1 MWSYDP
7 KRQRLRL
14 EASFPEGTGAG
25 GPDSITVNPWGGL
38 IIAEHREGTRHL
50 VALVG
55 GRRAL
60 LARNTASDAELTGV
74 TFSPD
79 RRTLFV
85 NIRDEGATCAIR
97 GPFAHLGR

>member
-1 MWSYDP
+1 
-7 KRQRLRL
+7 
-14 EASFPEGTGAG
+14 
-25 GPDSITVNPWGGL
+25 
-38 IIAEHREGTRHL
+38 

-55 GRRAL
+55 GRRAPL
-60 LARNTASDAELTGV
+60 VRNAASGGELGGV

-97 GPFAHLGR
+97 GPFAQLGR